1 MKLSRQ
7 TTSDTSVDGR
17 SRAYAWG
24 RVHYFIIEHAPMAE
38 LVAIDELLEKAGWSN
53 DGCPNYEKDDEFG
66 NAGYSCG
73 YWIDIDSVGSFK
85 ADYKRLKGEISA
97 HIASKAAEVEIR
109 VLDSMSDKE
118 CKDVASVAS
127 TVRRDLRT
135 QSESLHSLRTI
146 VTVDHYNPYVTTSR
160 PLSISAWT
168 LIHDCLKTGTI
179 NDVCSRLSS
188 LILHSEAAI
197 ARCKGSSDYSSEHAQ
212 LSFFAGNDYVTRR
225 TLVDAAHEEALRMNR
240 RFDERIA
247 MNADS
252 DARRLQCEFNLSN
265 HVVQRRTVESAHIQ
279 ALNEDVTRSQA
290 EPRCPEK
297 LLLNMTSH
305 EEVRDSLSAC

>member
-118 CKDVASVAS
+118 CKDVASHLLFAV
-127 TVRRDLRT
+127 TYVRSPNRFIHCV
-135 QSESLHSLRTI
+135 QS
-146 VTVDHYNPYVTTSR
+146 
-160 PLSISAWT
+160 
-168 LIHDCLKTGTI
+168 
-179 NDVCSRLSS
+179 
-188 LILHSEAAI
+188 
-197 ARCKGSSDYSSEHAQ
+197 
-212 LSFFAGNDYVTRR
+212 
-225 TLVDAAHEEALRMNR
+225 
-240 RFDERIA
+240 
-247 MNADS
+247 
-252 DARRLQCEFNLSN
+252 
-265 HVVQRRTVESAHIQ
+265 
-279 ALNEDVTRSQA
+279 
-290 EPRCPEK
+290 
-297 LLLNMTSH
+297 
-305 EEVRDSLSAC
+305 

>member
-118 CKDVASVAS
+118 CKDVASVAC

-146 VTVDHYNPYVTTSR
+146 VTVDHYNPY
-160 PLSISAWT
+160 
-168 LIHDCLKTGTI
+168 
-179 NDVCSRLSS
+179 
-188 LILHSEAAI
+188 
-197 ARCKGSSDYSSEHAQ
+197 
-212 LSFFAGNDYVTRR
+212 
-225 TLVDAAHEEALRMNR
+225 
-240 RFDERIA
+240 
-247 MNADS
+247 
-252 DARRLQCEFNLSN
+252 
-265 HVVQRRTVESAHIQ
+265 
-279 ALNEDVTRSQA
+279 
-290 EPRCPEK
+290 
-297 LLLNMTSH
+297 
-305 EEVRDSLSAC
+305 

>member
-1 MKLSRQ
+1 M
-7 TTSDTSVDGR
+7 
-17 SRAYAWG
+17 
-24 RVHYFIIEHAPMAE
+24 
-38 LVAIDELLEKAGWSN
+38 
-53 DGCPNYEKDDEFG
+53 
-66 NAGYSCG
+66 
-73 YWIDIDSVGSFK
+73 
-85 ADYKRLKGEISA
+85 
-97 HIASKAAEVEIR
+97 EIR

-118 CKDVASVAS
+118 CKDVASVAC

-146 VTVDHYNPYVTTSR
+146 VTVDHYNPYVITSR

-240 RFDERIA
+240 RFA

-265 HVVQRRTVESAHIQ
+265 HVVQRRTVESAHIR
-279 ALNEDVTRSQA
+279 AIITRSQA
-290 EPRCPEK
+290 EPRCPK
-297 LLLNMTSH
+297 LLLKMTSH
-305 EEVRDSLSAC
+305 ESAGLTEHLLVQRHPCGSTTGPQSAPARWCQWRNEFV